1 MKLATIRPTN
11 RQTMRK
17 RTTWGVY
24 GFSGILRR
32 IKALLVVGLLLGI
45 GFPVNEATGQNRQPV
60 GRLSGHTKALLRHFS
75 HATVAL
81 GPANLVQTCT
91 VLDALFKARKR
102 KEATLKSVRSA
113 CPAGTIRTDDTGQWK
128 KFLEVEKTRIEEC
141 KVKTT
146 KPYCLGPKPCG

>member
-1 MKLATIRPTN
+1 
-11 RQTMRK
+11 MRK

-45 GFPVNEATGQNRQPV
+45 GFPVNEATGRTAAC
-60 GRLSGHTKALLRHFS
+60 RKALGAYKNAVEAFL

-91 VLDALFKARKR
+91 VLDALFNARKR
-102 KEATLKSVRSA
+102 KDATQKSVRSA
-113 CPAGTIRTDDTGQWK
+113 CPAGTLRTDDTGQWK

-146 KPYCLGPKPCG
+146 KP